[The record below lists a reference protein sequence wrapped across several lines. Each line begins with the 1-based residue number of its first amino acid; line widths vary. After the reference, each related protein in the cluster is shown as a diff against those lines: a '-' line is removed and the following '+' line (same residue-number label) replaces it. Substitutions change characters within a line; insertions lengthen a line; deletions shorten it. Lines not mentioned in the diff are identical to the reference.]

1 MYKNQF
7 MKKGKF
13 TAMAAMCTILL
24 CAGCDKENGGEP
36 IAAEVRLTMGITPTT
51 EMTLS
56 PSEAI
61 TETDGTAKKEKT
73 AFDPGDVILLTVSS
87 ETDNDA
93 LSQTCQT
100 GEPLKWENFSTL
112 GETVRFAG
120 CYPVP
125 ENKDAATFAFDMEH
139 AEEADLLL
147 APAVEAQ
154 RGKTTEVALA
164 FRHAMHQLNVSYKS
178 SNGSYQ
184 TEELARAELGCTA
197 KSTCTVDLK
206 AGVLTGSPT
215 GKMTYK
221 TLQGQ
226 NVSLLLIPQKLDGLT
241 LTVTIDGKSG
251 VCTFPTNSDVLLAGG
266 YRSNL
271 IIDCSKKD
279 SGEPEFTV
287 TVSEIANW
295 DNQGDIN
302 GTVDI

>member
-1 MYKNQF
+1 MMT
-7 MKKGKF
+7 MKRYGLF
-13 TAMAAMCTILL
+13 TALAAVCASLL
-24 CAGCDKENGGEP
+24 ITGCDKENTSEP
-36 IAAEVRLTMGITPTT
+36 IAEEVRLAMGITPTT

-61 TETDGTAKKEKT
+61 TETDGTAEKEKT
-73 AFDPGDVILLTVSS
+73 AFDPGDVILLTASS
-87 ETDNDA
+87 ETGDGV
-93 LSQTCQT
+93 LSQTYQT
-100 GEPLKWENFSTL
+100 GGPLKWENFSTL
-112 GETVRFAG
+112 GETMRFAG

-125 ENKDAATFAFDMEH
+125 ENKYAATFTFDMEH
-139 AEEADLLL
+139 TEEADLLL

-154 RGKTTEVALA
+154 RGKNTEVALA
-164 FRHAMHQLNVSYKS
+164 FRHAMHRLNVSYKS

-206 AGVLTGSPT
+206 AGVLTGSPA
-215 GKMTYK
+215 GEMTYK

-251 VCTFPTNSDVLLAGG
+251 VCTFPTNSDVLLEGG
-266 YRSNL
+266 SHSNL

-287 TVSEIANW
+287 TVSEIAGW